1 MSKNST
7 LIHNTVVLT
16 AITLVAGAVLGGV
29 HFITSGPIEAQKK
42 ATADAAMKSVF
53 ADASSFEAVEWDA
66 KDPAFAQTLL
76 DAGLDQTNVYSV
88 SKALD
93 GSGNVVG
100 YVVDAGNN

>member
-53 ADASSFEAVEWDA
+53 ADASLW
-66 KDPAFAQTLL
+66 L
-76 DAGLDQTNVYSV
+76 
-88 SKALD
+88 
-93 GSGNVVG
+93 
-100 YVVDAGNN
+100 